1 MVLSSQALY
10 LLSLF
15 HDYCDKERQAEFI
28 SELVQLPSNMLMTTD
43 PVSKETEPSVLLMT
57 LLMLLEGES
66 LGEEKL
72 PYSSTSLFKD
82 IPLKTEEPLSVFH
95 FKQLIKISEDVNCT
109 QLDSAI
115 LKLLQKSLL
124 YVLASTT
131 TLLDACLNKPMENKV
146 SIAAHLV
153 THSPALRSHF
163 ELCCLRTPNMKK
175 KKKLKTLGKPFSTVL
190 TTFADH
196 LVEYLPLVS
205 SYLLRIQGMRKE
217 TLGEHL
223 VSSSSRFL
231 GCHAKLPPRA
241 LCDIPKK
248 TAAEETSERSAM
260 FLFCTAFDKH
270 KTQKYNFA
278 LLFLLAPD
286 LGIFRRLVFFGIVSF
301 FQVFLPPNTHA
312 LNRCFWQM

>member
-1 MVLSSQALY
+1 MLSSQALY

-72 PYSSTSLFKD
+72 HYSSTSLFKD

-175 KKKLKTLGKPFSTVL
+175 KKKKKLKTPGKPFSTVL
-190 TTFADH
+190 ITFEDH

-231 GCHAKLPPRA
+231 GCHAKLPPER
-241 LCDIPKK
+241 CVTSPKK
-248 TAAEETSERSAM
+248 
-260 FLFCTAFDKH
+260 
-270 KTQKYNFA
+270 A
-278 LLFLLAPD
+278 LR
-286 LGIFRRLVFFGIVSF
+286 RRLVSVQQCFCFVLHLITTRHKSVSSLYF
-301 FQVFLPPNTHA
+301 V
-312 LNRCFWQM
+312 C

>member
-1 MVLSSQALY
+1 MTVLLKLSSPPQATDLYAVHLEESLLITGLFLCFVLVIVVLSSQALY

-57 LLMLLEGES
+57 LVMLLEGES

-72 PYSSTSLFKD
+72 RYSSTSLFKD

-163 ELCCLRTPNMKK
+163 ELCCLSKPNMEK

-190 TTFADH
+190 ITFEDH

-231 GCHAKLPPRA
+231 GCHAKLPPER
-241 LCDIPKK
+241 CVTSQKK
-248 TAAEETSERSAM
+248 PLRRRRVSVQQC
-260 FLFCTAFDKH
+260 FCFVLHLITTRH
-270 KTQKYNFA
+270 KSIS
-278 LLFLLAPD
+278 LLYF
-286 LGIFRRLVFFGIVSF
+286 V
-301 FQVFLPPNTHA
+301 
-312 LNRCFWQM
+312 C